1 MVINNKYKKLTATNY
16 HTIIIHEL
24 SFISRNNTMN
34 SRIVKHD
41 LVTYLITTKDNLRK
55 SIDNND
61 ILNQFCNNKDLL
73 REDVMILKDYDEWFF
88 RPMVYTNHG

>member
-24 SFISRNNTMN
+24 SFISRNKTMN
-34 SRIVKHD
+34 SRTADII
-41 LVTYLITTKDNLRK
+41 TYLITTKDNLRK

-73 REDVMILKDYDEWFF
+73 REDVMILKDYDEWF
-88 RPMVYTNHG
+88 